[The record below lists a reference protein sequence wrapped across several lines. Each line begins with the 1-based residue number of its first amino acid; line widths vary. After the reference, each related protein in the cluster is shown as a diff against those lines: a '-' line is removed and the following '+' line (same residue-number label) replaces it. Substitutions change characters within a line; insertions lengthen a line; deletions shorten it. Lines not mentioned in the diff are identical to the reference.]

1 DRTEEHFF
9 RRYNAAHPERGGARK
24 DPELNHF
31 GAVKAAR
38 VMVVDI
44 LNLHLEHAGH
54 EGRLHPDSL
63 DARGI
68 DREPEPKLLPSD
80 SNKLKYHYEVTPRMQ
95 EVFDHRYARSQH
107 AGAELEDAQRYWTER
122 KQQLGISR
130 DMPMDQ

>member
-54 EGRLHPDSL
+54 EARLHPDSL
-63 DARGI
+63 EARGI

-80 SNKLKYHYEVTPRMQ
+80 SNRLKYHYEVTERMQ
-95 EVFDHRYARSQH
+95 DVFDHRHAREQS
-107 AGAELEDAQRYWTER
+107 APAELADAQAYWQRRTVE
-122 KQQLGISR
+122 LGITR
-130 DMPMDQ
+130 DMP